1 MVNSDQTWR
10 KFDRHFFDYGFLR
23 FAKNWKKIKF
33 DYAASLGF
41 IGILLQNKLI

>member
-33 DYAASLGF
+33 AYAASLGF